1 MLSTTEKLNLMVE
14 RLSDKSFLKS
24 EKLSNELPFYIFDY
38 KPEEELVV
46 RYKTKQIIDE
56 LKINKNIKVAE
67 FNLYQILIEHLEK
80 KKVLDKVPN
89 MELEQGFE
97 NLIENMAPLLNP
109 KIYIDQIKESVAK
122 VDIIFLTG
130 VGSVWPF
137 LRSHSVL
144 NNLHPIVDNIPLVM
158 FYPGKW
164 DKTSLNLFNKFKDDN
179 YYRAFSLFE
188 S

>member
-1 MLSTTEKLNLMVE
+1 
-14 RLSDKSFLKS
+14 
-24 EKLSNELPFYIFDY
+24 
-38 KPEEELVV
+38 
-46 RYKTKQIIDE
+46 
-56 LKINKNIKVAE
+56 
-67 FNLYQILIEHLEK
+67 
-80 KKVLDKVPN
+80 

-109 KIYIDQIKESVAK
+109 RIYIDQIKEVVAN

-164 DKTSLNLFNKFKDDN
+164 DKTSLSLFNKFKDDN